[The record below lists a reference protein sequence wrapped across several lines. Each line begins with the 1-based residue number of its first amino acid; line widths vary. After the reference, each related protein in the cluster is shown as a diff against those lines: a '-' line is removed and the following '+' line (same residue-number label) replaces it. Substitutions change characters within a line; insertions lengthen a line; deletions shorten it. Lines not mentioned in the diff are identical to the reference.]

1 MASYNNEEIVIL
13 NSDLYFEL
21 FEKRGIKYAKI
32 KRTKTF
38 EAIHGLELKIK
49 EEHVWSHG
57 DTLFRLSRKY
67 YGTDKLWTSIALI
80 NRKPTDAHYSIGDVV
95 YIVEDPNAVTG
106 RI

>member
-1 MASYNNEEIVIL
+1 MDLTSAIL
-13 NSDLYFEL
+13 ATL
-21 FEKRGIKYAKI
+21 
-32 KRTKTF
+32 RTFTTSSLAETQERACF
-38 EAIHGLELKIK
+38 GVTLLEAIEVGEGAIK